1 MNSSPEKTEKI
12 ISLDGRLP
20 PEKLKLVLKHWDKI
34 QAAFDDYC
42 SRPKRRVIV
51 DLGLSKKQ
59 KAKRLLCKAALL
71 AAASFVILG
80 PALLFS
86 SLAILFGHLEHFL
99 AFFMIMIVCSLSSW
113 VILLDAR
120 SLIVKRVNDA
130 VLVDGSEMSIVAK
143 TMTDPKLWRPKID
156 EAVLVSSTESLLGFT
171 TYSGPALVI
180 HALDDPVEIDYL
192 S

>member
-12 ISLDGRLP
+12 ISLSGRLP
-20 PEKLKLVLKHWDKI
+20 PEKLKLVLEHWDGI

-42 SRPKRRVIV
+42 SQPKRRVIV

-59 KAKRLLCKAALL
+59 KVKRLLHKAALL
-71 AAASFVILG
+71 AAAAFVILG

-86 SLAILFGHLEHFL
+86 SLTVLFGHLEHFL
-99 AFFMIMIVCSLSSW
+99 SFFMIIVICSLSSW

-120 SLIVKRVNDA
+120 SLVVKRVNDA
-130 VLVDGSEMSIVAK
+130 VLVNESEMSSVAE
-143 TMTDPKLWRPKID
+143 TMADPKLWRPKID

-180 HALDDPVEIDYL
+180 HALDDPVEID
-192 S
+192 

>member
-20 PEKLKLVLKHWDKI
+20 PEKLKLVLKHWDRI

-42 SRPKRRVIV
+42 SWPKRRVIV
-51 DLGLSKKQ
+51 DLALSKKQ
-59 KAKRLLCKAALL
+59 NAKRILRKAALL
-71 AAASFVILG
+71 IAASFILWV

-86 SLAILFGHLEHFL
+86 SLAILFGYPECFL
-99 AFFMIMIVCSLSSW
+99 SFFMIAMICSLSSCM
-113 VILLDAR
+113 ILLDGRNLA
-120 SLIVKRVNDA
+120 VKRVNDA
-130 VLVDGSEMSIVAK
+130 VLVNEGEMGIVAEA
-143 TMTDPKLWRPKID
+143 MADPKRWRPELDK
-156 EAVLVSSTESLLGFT
+156 AVMVSSAESLLGFP

>member
-12 ISLDGRLP
+12 ISLSGRLP
-20 PEKLKLVLKHWDKI
+20 PEKLKLVLEHWDGI

-42 SRPKRRVIV
+42 SQPKRRVIV

-59 KAKRLLCKAALL
+59 KAKRLLHKASLL
-71 AAASFVILG
+71 AAAAFVILG
-80 PALLFS
+80 PALLLS
-86 SLAILFGHLEHFL
+86 SLTVLFGHLEHFL

-120 SLIVKRVNDA
+120 SLVVKRVNDA
-130 VLVDGSEMSIVAK
+130 VLVNESEMSSVAE
-143 TMTDPKLWRPKID
+143 TMADLKRWRPEID
-156 EAVLVSSTESLLGFT
+156 EAVLVSSTETLLGFT

-180 HALDDPVEIDYL
+180 HALDDPVEID
-192 S
+192 

>member
-59 KAKRLLCKAALL
+59 KTRRLLHKAALL
-71 AAASFVILG
+71 VAASFILWV

-86 SLAILFGHLEHFL
+86 SLAILFGHPECFVS
-99 AFFMIMIVCSLSSW
+99 FFMIAMICSLSSCM
-113 VILLDAR
+113 ILLDGR
-120 SLIVKRVNDA
+120 NLVVKRVNDA
-130 VLVDGSEMSIVAK
+130 VLVNEDEMGIVAE
-143 TMTDPKLWRPKID
+143 TMAGLKYWRPEID
-156 EAVLVSSTESLLGFT
+156 KALIVSSTESLLGIT
-171 TYSGPALVI
+171 TYSGPALMI